1 LFLPATL
8 LEIRL
13 PMPQFD
19 DAASFWDSRYAEESY
34 LFGTAPNAFL
44 AREGWRLQ
52 PGWHALA
59 VADGEGRNGV
69 WLAERGLDVTSFDIS
84 PRAVEKARKLAADR
98 GVAADQRLAGIDTFD
113 FQPDTYDAVV
123 AIFIQ
128 FAPPGTRERLFQRM
142 VAALKPGGLLFLQG
156 YRPEQVDYGT
166 GGPPHREHMYT
177 TDLLAEQFAGLEW
190 LHSASYDAPV
200 QEGRGHD
207 GMSAL
212 IELVAR
218 KPV

>member
-1 LFLPATL
+1 
-8 LEIRL
+8 
-13 PMPQFD
+13 MPQFD
-19 DAASFWDSRYAEESY
+19 DPASFWDSRYAEDSY
-34 LFGTAPNAFL
+34 LFGTEPNEFL
-44 AREGWRLQ
+44 AREGWRLE

-69 WLAERGLDVTSFDIS
+69 WMAQQGLRVTSIDVS
-84 PRAVEKARKLAADR
+84 PRACEKARALAAAR
-98 GVAADQRLAGIDTFD
+98 GVELDIRNVDFTDSDMGTAAFDT
-113 FQPDTYDAVV
+113 VV

-128 FAPPGTRERLFQRM
+128 FAPPGTREALFDQM
-142 VAALKPGGLLFLQG
+142 VQALKPGGLLFLKG

-166 GGPPHREHMYT
+166 GGPPYREHMYT
-177 TDLLAEQFAGLEW
+177 MDLLETQFAGLEW

-200 QEGRGHD
+200 REGRGHD

-218 KPV
+218 KPG

>member
-1 LFLPATL
+1 
-8 LEIRL
+8 
-13 PMPQFD
+13 MPQFD

-44 AREGWRLQ
+44 AREGWRLS

-69 WLAERGLDVTSFDIS
+69 WMAEQGLRVTSIDIS
-84 PRAVEKARKLAADR
+84 PRGTEKARALAAER
-98 GVAADQRLAGIDTFD
+98 GVTLDIRRVDVTTFD
-113 FQPDTYDAVV
+113 MGEGAYDAVV

-128 FAPPGTRERLFQRM
+128 FAPPGTREELFARM
-142 VAALKPGGLLFLQG
+142 VRALKPGGLLFLQG

-177 TDLLAEQFAGLEW
+177 LDMLETQFGSLEW
-190 LHSASYDAPV
+190 LHSASYDAPLR
-200 QEGRGHD
+200 EGDGHD
-207 GMSAL
+207 GLSAL

-218 KPV
+218 KPG

>member
-1 LFLPATL
+1 
-8 LEIRL
+8 
-13 PMPQFD
+13 MPQFD
-19 DAASFWDSRYAEESY
+19 DAASFWDSRYAEETY
-34 LFGTAPNAFL
+34 LFGTEPNAFL

-69 WLAERGLDVTSFDIS
+69 WMAERGVAVTSIDVSPRGTQKARALAEARGVQLDIRTIDVTAFDMGET
-84 PRAVEKARKLAADR
+84 A
-98 GVAADQRLAGIDTFD
+98 F
-113 FQPDTYDAVV
+113 DAVV

-128 FAPPGTRERLFQRM
+128 FAPPGTREELFARM
-142 VAALKPGGLLFLQG
+142 TRALKPGGLLYLQG

-166 GGPPHREHMYT
+166 GGPPYREHLYT
-177 TDLLAEQFAGLEW
+177 MDLLHDQFGHLEW
-190 LHSASYDAPV
+190 MHSASYDAPV
-200 QEGRGHD
+200 HEGRGHD

-218 KPV
+218 KPA

>member
-1 LFLPATL
+1 
-8 LEIRL
+8 
-13 PMPQFD
+13 MPQFD
-19 DAASFWDSRYAEESY
+19 DAASFWDSRYAEETY
-34 LFGTAPNAFL
+34 LFGTEPNAFL

-52 PGWHALA
+52 PGRHALA

-69 WLAERGLDVTSFDIS
+69 WMAERGLAVTSIDVSPRGTQKARALAEARGVKLDIRTIDVTAFDMG
-84 PRAVEKARKLAADR
+84 EAA
-98 GVAADQRLAGIDTFD
+98 F
-113 FQPDTYDAVV
+113 DAVV

-128 FAPPGTRERLFQRM
+128 FAPPGTREELFARM
-142 VAALKPGGLLFLQG
+142 TRALKPGGLLYLQG

-166 GGPPHREHMYT
+166 GGPPYREHMYT
-177 TDLLAEQFAGLEW
+177 MDLLQAQFGHLEW

-200 QEGRGHD
+200 HEGRGHD

-218 KPV
+218 KPA

>member
-1 LFLPATL
+1 
-8 LEIRL
+8 
-13 PMPQFD
+13 MPQFD
-19 DAASFWDSRYAEESY
+19 DPASFWDSRYAESDY
-34 LFGTAPNAFL
+34 LFGTEPNAFL
-44 AREGWRLQ
+44 AREGWRLK
-52 PGWHALA
+52 PGWRALA

-69 WLAERGLDVTSFDIS
+69 WMARQGLHVTSIDIS
-84 PRAVEKARKLAADR
+84 PRGLEKARDLAASR
-98 GVAADQRLAGIDTFD
+98 GVALDVRNVDVTAFD
-113 FQPDTYDAVV
+113 MGEAAYDAVV

-128 FAPPGTRERLFQRM
+128 FAPPGTREDLFARM
-142 VAALKPGGLLFLQG
+142 IRALKPGGLVFLQG

-177 TDLLAEQFAGLEW
+177 MDLLEQQFGQLDW

-200 QEGRGHD
+200 HEGRGHD

-218 KPV
+218 KPG

>member
-1 LFLPATL
+1 
-8 LEIRL
+8 
-13 PMPQFD
+13 MPQFD
-19 DAASFWDSRYAEESY
+19 DAASFWDGRYAEESY
-34 LFGTAPNAFL
+34 LFGTEPNAFL
-44 AREGWRLQ
+44 AREGGRLQ

-69 WLAERGLDVTSFDIS
+69 WLAEQGLGVTSIDIS
-84 PRAVEKARKLAADR
+84 PRATEKARALAQAR
-98 GVAADQRLAGIDTFD
+98 GVTLDIRNVEVTAFDMGEAA
-113 FQPDTYDAVV
+113 YDAVV

-128 FAPPGTRERLFQRM
+128 FAPPGTREALFARM
-142 VAALKPGGLLFLQG
+142 IRALKPGGLLFLKG

-177 TDLLAEQFAGLEW
+177 MELLETQFADLEW

-200 QEGRGHD
+200 REGRGHD

-218 KPV
+218 KPA

>member
-1 LFLPATL
+1 
-8 LEIRL
+8 
-13 PMPQFD
+13 MPQFD
-19 DAASFWDSRYAEESY
+19 DAASFWDGRYAEESY

-44 AREGWRLQ
+44 QREGWRLQ
-52 PGWHALA
+52 PGWRALA

-69 WLAERGLDVTSFDIS
+69 WLAEQGLQVTSIDIS
-84 PRAVEKARKLAADR
+84 PRGTQKARALADAR
-98 GVAADQRLAGIDTFD
+98 GVAPDIRTVDLTEFD
-113 FQPDTYDAVV
+113 MDEAAYDAVI

-128 FAPPGTRERLFQRM
+128 FAPPGTREQLFARM
-142 VAALKPGGLLFLQG
+142 IRALRPGGLLFLQG

-177 TDLLAEQFAGLEW
+177 MDLLEAQFAQLEW
-190 LHSASYDAPV
+190 LHSASYDAPMH
-200 QEGRGHD
+200 EGRGHD

>member
-1 LFLPATL
+1 
-8 LEIRL
+8 
-13 PMPQFD
+13 MPQFD
-19 DAASFWDSRYAEESY
+19 DAASFWDSRYAEETY
-34 LFGTAPNAFL
+34 LFGTEPNAFL

-69 WLAERGLDVTSFDIS
+69 WLAEQGLGVTSIDVSPRGTQKARALAEARGVELDIRTIDVTAFDMG
-84 PRAVEKARKLAADR
+84 EAA
-98 GVAADQRLAGIDTFD
+98 F
-113 FQPDTYDAVV
+113 DAVV

-128 FAPPGTRERLFQRM
+128 FAPPGTREELFARM
-142 VAALKPGGLLFLQG
+142 IRALKPGGLLFLQG

-166 GGPPHREHMYT
+166 GGPPDRAHMYT
-177 TDLLAEQFAGLEW
+177 MELLHEQFGHLEW

-200 QEGRGHD
+200 REGRGHD

-218 KPV
+218 KPA

>member
-1 LFLPATL
+1 
-8 LEIRL
+8 
-13 PMPQFD
+13 MPQFD
-19 DAASFWDSRYAEESY
+19 DAASFWDSRYAEDSY
-34 LFGTAPNAFL
+34 LFGTEPNDFL

-69 WLAERGLDVTSFDIS
+69 WMAQQGLRVTSIDIS
-84 PRAVEKARKLAADR
+84 PRATQKAGALADSRRVKLDIR
-98 GVAADQRLAGIDTFD
+98 NVDVAAFD
-113 FQPDTYDAVV
+113 MGEAAYDAVV

-128 FAPPGTRERLFQRM
+128 FAPPGTREALFARM
-142 VAALKPGGLLFLQG
+142 IRALKPGGLLFLKG

-177 TDLLAEQFAGLEW
+177 MELLETQFADLEW

-200 QEGRGHD
+200 REGRGHD

-218 KPV
+218 KPA